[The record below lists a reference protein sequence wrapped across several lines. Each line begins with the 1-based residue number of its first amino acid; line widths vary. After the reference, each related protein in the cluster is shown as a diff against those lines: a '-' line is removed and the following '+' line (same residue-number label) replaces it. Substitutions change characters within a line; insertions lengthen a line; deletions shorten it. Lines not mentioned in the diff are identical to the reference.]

1 MSFLAGLGFNYSCK
15 KPKTIYLCR
24 LAGIGD
30 LLLIAPTIVAL
41 KKSFPKAEITFACK
55 KGIYSDIIANDPNI
69 DKFDFLDNNFYK
81 PKSKNVIKYIIRKL
95 DYWKNRFLY
104 NIKYDLVIFF
114 YNYSSNW
121 NLRRHMI
128 DQFSEKAG
136 VKINER
142 RPILY
147 LNKEDIFQGNELLR
161 NLGIQEKEKFI
172 VLGCETGIKGLAPN
186 KHDPRTWNGFPEL
199 VEKIKKKYNIKILT
213 LLPKSSNDGPLGTIR
228 VMNEPT
234 IRAGAAIIKRCA
246 LYIGVDCGLTHIAST
261 FDVKMISI
269 HVAKTTF
276 PIEHYGSLSPHT
288 KFVSKI
294 SMYHEQANINKAK
307 KFTDKIMMEV
317 ENILD
322 QT

>member
-1 MSFLAGLGFNYSCK
+1 MSFLAALGFNYSCK
-15 KPKTIYLCR
+15 NPKTIYLCR
-24 LAGIGD
+24 LAGVGD
-30 LLLIAPTIVAL
+30 LLLIAPTVVAL
-41 KKSFPKAEITFACK
+41 KKNFPKAEITFACK
-55 KGIYSDIIANDPNI
+55 KGIFSDIIANDPNI
-69 DKFDFLDNNFYK
+69 DKFDFLDNDFYR

-95 DYWKNRFLY
+95 GFWKNRFLY

-114 YNYSSNW
+114 YNYSSDW
-121 NLRRHMI
+121 NPRRHMI

-136 VKINER
+136 VKISER

-147 LNKEDIFQGNELLR
+147 LNKEDIFQGNKLLI
-161 NLGIQEKEKFI
+161 NLGIEENEKFI
-172 VLGCETGIKGLAPN
+172 VLGCETGIKGLAPE
-186 KHDPRTWNGFPEL
+186 KHCPRTWNGFPEL
-199 VEKIKKKYNIKILT
+199 VKTIKQKYNIKILT

-228 VMNEPT
+228 VKDEPT

-269 HVAKTTF
+269 HVAEAVL

-288 KFVSKI
+288 KFVSKF
-294 SMYHEQANINKAK
+294 SMGHEKTKINKEQSFA
-307 KFTDKIMMEV
+307 DKIMIEV
-317 ENILD
+317 ENILG